1 MIREVYLMEYTC
13 GVTDCIN
20 IIKEEINRC
29 RLSNRNGRNDEVIR
43 RLRNVIREIT
53 ELTGVEYE

>member
-1 MIREVYLMEYTC
+1 MEYTC
-13 GVTDCIN
+13 GVMHCIN

-29 RLSNRNGRNDEVIR
+29 RLSNRNGRNDEVIK

>member
-1 MIREVYLMEYTC
+1 MIREVYMEYTC

-20 IIKEEINRC
+20 IIKEEINRR